1 MVDAAES
8 YELAST
14 VDLVGGRLCLDYVNT
29 IGWRAGV
36 DADDQEE
43 ALRTYGD
50 LVAWA
55 RHASALA
62 VDEAE
67 RLRAESTRRPIEAA
81 AALTQ
86 AIALR
91 ETLYRLFMA
100 VLRGQAAGSDELAA
114 FNESLA
120 RTLAQAR
127 IASDAGGY
135 TWTWSGEGDELDRML
150 WPVVRS
156 TAEMLT
162 SATEL
167 GQIRVCAGERCDW
180 LFLDT
185 SRNHRRRWC
194 RMDAC
199 GNRAKARRH
208 YQRQRAGE
216 AR

>member
-1 MVDAAES
+1 
-8 YELAST
+8 
-14 VDLVGGRLCLDYVNT
+14 LDYLNT
-29 IGWRAGV
+29 VAWRAGEGV
-36 DADDQEE
+36 EEQEE
-43 ALRTYGD
+43 VLRTYAD

-55 RHASALA
+55 RHADALTA
-62 VDEAE
+62 DEAE
-67 RLRAESTRRPIEAA
+67 RLRTAGARRPVEAA
-81 AALTQ
+81 AMLAR

-91 ETLYRLFMA
+91 ETLYRIFTA
-100 VLRGQAAGSDELAA
+100 ARRGQVADPRDLAA
-114 FNESLA
+114 FNEALA